1 MFLEYPKAI
10 HSPNGEEIVVEDA
23 DEEAAKRAEWGQG
36 IGQDLPADSEPV
48 VIRRGPGRPR
58 KVA

>member
-10 HSPNGEEIVVEDA
+10 HTPDGEEIVVEDA
-23 DEEAAKRAEWGQG
+23 DEEAAKRAEWGEVQ
-36 IGQDLPADSEPV
+36 PADSEPV

>member
-10 HSPNGEEIVVEDA
+10 HTPDGDEIVVEDA
-23 DEEAAKRAEWGQG
+23 EQEAAKRAEWGEVAS
-36 IGQDLPADSEPV
+36 DVSEPI